1 VDQAYSNFGLLSVRR
16 CTTAG
21 PDEYTDLTMKFD
33 RQEVVAALEEE
44 DGDCVLL
51 TLTGSL
57 KDDFG
62 GIDIEGV
69 DIVKIIKKGKNGNGN
84 GGGRGR

>member
-1 VDQAYSNFGLLSVRR
+1 
-16 CTTAG
+16 
-21 PDEYTDLTMKFD
+21 MKFD